1 MTAATISSLSDIE
14 DLERS
19 GNRYEA
25 TADWY
30 GEEVDVVVDARVGVV
45 LEPKEMERSQIRVKL
60 QDEGWEEVEVERD
73 GGSFQ
78 AVAERDGTE
87 YRLYIDSI
95 SGTVLDQ
102 QERDS

>member
-1 MTAATISSLSDIE
+1 MRGMSDIE
-14 DLERS
+14 DLERD
-19 GNRYEA
+19 GNRYQVS
-25 TADWY
+25 ADWY
-30 GEEVDVVVDARVGVV
+30 GEEVDVVVDARTGVV
-45 LEPKEMERSQIRVKL
+45 LEPRELERSQIRAKL

-78 AVAERDGTE
+78 ALAERDGTE